1 MQPESQTG
9 TINPVF
15 AGYAANQLQE
25 ATGGLQR
32 VFDNLFD
39 IAKGND
45 PTANGYD
52 RLRATRILYDRG
64 FGKVTKNR
72 PKMPPTE
79 SEESNNPTNHSS
91 DSPQTAAN
99 PEGGEPAL
107 SEAQRS
113 RRVAKLEQ
121 KLDDTL
127 GPPQTPADQGEGEPV
142 LSEAQQKPVLSL
154 SKGRRAPIRL
164 DEPGHIPAAPGY
176 TPDLVR
182 EAQYY
187 VLEITNYGA
196 ELAKILAYIH
206 EPDPEDTSIRACH
219 RITAGLMIVDR
230 VLGAAAELEQPLD
243 HWHDPSLEPNW
254 AYKHPAEIDS
264 SVPLEEIIEADRD
277 ARQHVE
283 DMRKEREE
291 FQEEFGD
298 REDTG
303 PCYECTGD
311 YPCEYHMMAEEL
323 SKSEEEVLATAR
335 GMRNLKIFRD
345 RLYFDERGILR
356 LHPPDYID
364 DS

>member
-9 TINPVF
+9 TVNPVF
-15 AGYAANQLQE
+15 AGYAAQQLQE
-25 ATGGLQR
+25 AVGGIQR
-32 VFDNLFD
+32 VFDNLLD
-39 IAKGND
+39 IARGND

-52 RLRATRILYDRG
+52 MLRATRILYDRG

-79 SEESNNPTNHSS
+79 SEKSNNHTNHSS
-91 DSPQTAAN
+91 DAAASN
-99 PEGGEPAL
+99 RP
-107 SEAQRS
+107 
-113 RRVAKLEQ
+113 VAKLEQ

-127 GPPQTPADQGEGEPV
+127 GPPQAPDKPNPSHPERSAAEACPEPV
-142 LSEAQQKPVLSL
+142 EG
-154 SKGRRAPIRL
+154 SKDTPPIRL

-182 EAQYY
+182 EAQCY

-206 EPDPEDTSIRACH
+206 EPDPEDTAIRPCH
-219 RITAGLMIVDR
+219 RITAGLMILDR
-230 VLGAAAELEQPLD
+230 VLGPAADLEQPLD

-264 SVPLEEIIEADRD
+264 TIPLEEIIEADRF
-277 ARQHVE
+277 ARKRIE
-283 DMRKEREE
+283 GMRREREE
-291 FQEEFGD
+291 FQEEYGD

-303 PCYECTGD
+303 PCEDCYD
-311 YPCEYHMMAEEL
+311 DDLCEYHMMAEEL
-323 SKSEEEVLATAR
+323 SKSEEEVLTTAR
-335 GMRNLKIFRD
+335 GMRNLELFAD
-345 RLYFDERGILR
+345 RLYFDENGILR
-356 LHPPDYID
+356 LHPPPPID

>member
-15 AGYAANQLQE
+15 AGYAAQQLQE
-25 ATGGLQR
+25 ATGGIDR
-32 VFDNLFD
+32 VFDNLLE
-39 IAKGND
+39 IARGND
-45 PTANGYD
+45 PDANGYD

-64 FGKVTKNR
+64 FGKVTKKR
-72 PKMPPTE
+72 PQMPTPE
-79 SEESNNPTNHSS
+79 SEKSGNHTNHSS
-91 DSPQTAAN
+91 DISNPTAAASN
-99 PEGGEPAL
+99 RP
-107 SEAQRS
+107 
-113 RRVAKLEQ
+113 VARLEQ

-127 GPPQTPADQGEGEPV
+127 GPPQAPDKPQGGDTP
-142 LSEAQQKPVLSL
+142 
-154 SKGRRAPIRL
+154 PIRL
-164 DEPGHIPAAPGY
+164 DEPGHLPDA
-176 TPDLVR
+176 PDLVR

-206 EPDPEDTSIRACH
+206 EPDPEDTSIRPCH
-219 RITAGLMIVDR
+219 RITAGLMILDR
-230 VLGAAAELEQPLD
+230 VIGAVADLEQPLD

-303 PCYECTGD
+303 PCYECSGD
-311 YPCEYHMMAEEL
+311 YPCEYHMMAEEY
-323 SKSEEEVLATAR
+323 SKPEEEDIKIAR
-335 GMRNLKIFRD
+335 GMRNLNIFGD
-345 RLYFDERGILR
+345 RLYFDKQGLLR

>member
-15 AGYAANQLQE
+15 AGYAAQQLQE
-25 ATGGLQR
+25 ATGGIDR
-32 VFDNLFD
+32 VFDNLLE
-39 IAKGND
+39 IARGND
-45 PTANGYD
+45 PDANGYD

-64 FGKVTKNR
+64 FGKVTKKR
-72 PKMPPTE
+72 PQMPTPE
-79 SEESNNPTNHSS
+79 SEKSGNHTNHSS
-91 DSPQTAAN
+91 DISNPTAAASN
-99 PEGGEPAL
+99 RP
-107 SEAQRS
+107 
-113 RRVAKLEQ
+113 VARLEQ

-127 GPPQTPADQGEGEPV
+127 GSPQAPDKPQGGDT
-142 LSEAQQKPVLSL
+142 L
-154 SKGRRAPIRL
+154 PIRL
-164 DEPGHIPAAPGY
+164 DEPGHLPDA
-176 TPDLVR
+176 PDLVR

-206 EPDPEDTSIRACH
+206 EPDPEDTSIRPCH
-219 RITAGLMIVDR
+219 RITAGLMILDR
-230 VLGAAAELEQPLD
+230 VIGAVADLEQPLD

-303 PCYECTGD
+303 PCYECSGD
-311 YPCEYHMMAEEL
+311 YPCEYHMMAEEY
-323 SKSEEEVLATAR
+323 SKPEEEDIKIAR
-335 GMRNLKIFRD
+335 GMRNLNIFGD
-345 RLYFDERGILR
+345 RLYFDKQGLLR

>member
-1 MQPESQTG
+1 MQPETQTG

-15 AGYAANQLQE
+15 AGYAAQQLQE
-25 ATGGLQR
+25 AVGGIQR
-32 VFDNLFD
+32 VFDNLLD
-39 IAKGND
+39 IARGND

-52 RLRATRILYDRG
+52 MLRATRILYDRG
-64 FGKVTKNR
+64 FGKVTRNR

-79 SEESNNPTNHSS
+79 SEKSGNHTNHSS
-91 DSPQTAAN
+91 DIPAPKIAAASN
-99 PEGGEPAL
+99 RPA
-107 SEAQRS
+107 
-113 RRVAKLEQ
+113 AKLEQ

-127 GPPQTPADQGEGEPV
+127 GPPQTPADQGGEEPV
-142 LSEAQQKPVLSL
+142 LSEAQRSRREPVLSEAQR
-154 SKGRRAPIRL
+154 SRRAPIRL

-176 TPDLVR
+176 VPDLVR

-230 VLGAAAELEQPLD
+230 VLGAAAELETPLD

-254 AYKHPAEIDS
+254 GYKHPAEIDS
-264 SVPLEEIIEADRD
+264 TIPLEEIIEADRF
-277 ARQHVE
+277 ARKRIE
-283 DMRKEREE
+283 GMRREREE
-291 FQEEFGD
+291 FEEEYGD

-303 PCYECTGD
+303 PCEDCYD
-311 YPCEYHMMAEEL
+311 DDLCEYHMMAEEL
-323 SKSEEEVLATAR
+323 SKSEEEVLTTAR
-335 GMRNLKIFRD
+335 GMRNLEIFRD
-345 RLYFDERGILR
+345 RLYFDENGLLR
-356 LHPPDYID
+356 LHPPPPID

>member
-1 MQPESQTG
+1 MQPDTQTG

-15 AGYAANQLQE
+15 AGYAAQQLQD
-25 ATGGLQR
+25 TVGGIQR
-32 VFDNLFD
+32 VFDNLLD
-39 IAKGND
+39 IARGND

-52 RLRATRILYDRG
+52 MLRATRILYDRG
-64 FGKVTKNR
+64 FGKVTRNR

-79 SEESNNPTNHSS
+79 SEKSNNHTNHSS
-91 DSPQTAAN
+91 DIPAPKTAAASN
-99 PEGGEPAL
+99 RPA
-107 SEAQRS
+107 
-113 RRVAKLEQ
+113 AKLEQ

-127 GPPQTPADQGEGEPV
+127 GPPQAPTQPKAGDAP
-142 LSEAQQKPVLSL
+142 
-154 SKGRRAPIRL
+154 PIRL
-164 DEPGHIPAAPGY
+164 DEPGHIPDAPGY

-206 EPDPEDTSIRACH
+206 EPDPEDTTIRTCH

-230 VLGAAAELEQPLD
+230 VLGAVADLETPLD

-264 SVPLEEIIEADRD
+264 SVPLEEIIEADRF
-277 ARQHVE
+277 ARKRIE
-283 DMRKEREE
+283 GMRKEREE
-291 FQEEFGD
+291 FEEEYGD

-303 PCYECTGD
+303 PCEDCYD
-311 YPCEYHMMAEEL
+311 DDLCEYHMMAEEL
-323 SKSEEEVLATAR
+323 SKSEEEVLTTAR
-335 GMRNLKIFRD
+335 GMRNLEIFRD
-345 RLYFDERGILR
+345 RLYFDENGVLR
-356 LHPPDYID
+356 LHPPPPID

>member
-15 AGYAANQLQE
+15 AGYAAQQLQE
-25 ATGGLQR
+25 TTGGIDR
-32 VFDNLFD
+32 VFDNLLE
-39 IAKGND
+39 IARGND
-45 PTANGYD
+45 PKANGYD

-64 FGKVTKNR
+64 FGKVTKSAPRTPSHESER
-72 PKMPPTE
+72 PTK
-79 SEESNNPTNHSS
+79 SEESNNHTNHSS
-91 DSPQTAAN
+91 DNTRP
-99 PEGGEPAL
+99 
-107 SEAQRS
+107 
-113 RRVAKLEQ
+113 VARLEQ

-127 GPPQTPADQGEGEPV
+127 GPPQ
-142 LSEAQQKPVLSL
+142 
-154 SKGRRAPIRL
+154 APIRL
-164 DEPGHIPAAPGY
+164 DEPGHVSDEPGY

-206 EPDPEDTSIRACH
+206 EPDPEDTSIKPCH
-219 RITAGLMIVDR
+219 RITAGLMILDR
-230 VLGAAAELEQPLD
+230 VIGAFADLEQPLD

-303 PCYECTGD
+303 PCYECSGD
-311 YPCEYHMMAEEL
+311 YPCEYHMMAEEY
-323 SKSEEEVLATAR
+323 SKPEEEDIKIAR
-335 GMRNLKIFRD
+335 GMRNLKIFGD
-345 RLYFDERGILR
+345 RLYFDERGLLR

>member
-1 MQPESQTG
+1 MQPKSQTG

-15 AGYAANQLQE
+15 AGYAANQLCE
-25 ATGGLQR
+25 ATGGIDR
-32 VFDNLFD
+32 VFDNLLD
-39 IAKGND
+39 IARGND

-52 RLRATRILYDRG
+52 MLRATRILYDRG
-64 FGKVTKNR
+64 FGKVTRNR
-72 PKMPPTE
+72 PQMPTPQ
-79 SEESNNPTNHSS
+79 SEKSGNHTNHSS
-91 DSPQTAAN
+91 DAAASN
-99 PEGGEPAL
+99 RPA
-107 SEAQRS
+107 
-113 RRVAKLEQ
+113 AKLEQ
-121 KLDDTL
+121 KLNDTL
-127 GPPQTPADQGEGEPV
+127 GPPQTPADQGGEEPV
-142 LSEAQQKPVLSL
+142 LSEAQRS
-154 SKGRRAPIRL
+154 RRAPIRL

-176 TPDLVR
+176 VPDLVR

-206 EPDPEDTSIRACH
+206 EPDPEDTTIRACH
-219 RITAGLMIVDR
+219 RITAGLMILDR
-230 VLGAAAELEQPLD
+230 VLGAVADLEQPLD

-277 ARQHVE
+277 ARDFVE

-303 PCYECTGD
+303 PCYECSGD
-311 YPCEYHMMAEEL
+311 YLCEYHATAEEL
-323 SKSEEEVLATAR
+323 SRPEEEDIKIAR
-335 GMRNLKIFRD
+335 GMRNLKIFDD
-345 RLYFDERGILR
+345 RFYFDEHGLLR
-356 LHPPDYID
+356 LRPPDYID